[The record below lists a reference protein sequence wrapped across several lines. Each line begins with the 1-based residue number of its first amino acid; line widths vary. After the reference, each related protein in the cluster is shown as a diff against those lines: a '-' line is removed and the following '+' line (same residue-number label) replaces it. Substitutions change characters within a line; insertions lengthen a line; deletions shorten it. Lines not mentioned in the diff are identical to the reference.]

1 VTDTIRVLIADDE
14 QLVRAGLRM
23 IIEAADGI
31 DVVGEATD
39 GVDAVAQSRQL
50 DPDIVLMDV
59 QMPKLN
65 GIDAT
70 RHLLSGASSRPRIV
84 VLTTF
89 SQSEVVYNAL
99 TAGASGFLLK
109 DMPADHL
116 ISGIRAVARGEEL
129 LAPAL
134 TRQLIEQFVATPQPR
149 TSPAL
154 ARLSE
159 REREVLRLI
168 ARGQSNAEIAAHL
181 TLGVETVKTH
191 VSRILDK
198 LGVRDRVQAVV
209 FAYESGLVTTSR

>member
-1 VTDTIRVLIADDE
+1 MTDTIRVLIADDE

-23 IIEAADGI
+23 IIEATDGI

-39 GVDAVAQSRQL
+39 GADAIAQSRQL
-50 DPDIVLMDV
+50 DPDIILMDV

-70 RHLLSGASSRPRIV
+70 RHLSSGAAGRPRII

-109 DMPADHL
+109 DMPAAHL

-149 TSPAL
+149 TSPDL

-181 TLGVETVKTH
+181 TLGLETVKTH
-191 VSRILDK
+191 VSRILEK